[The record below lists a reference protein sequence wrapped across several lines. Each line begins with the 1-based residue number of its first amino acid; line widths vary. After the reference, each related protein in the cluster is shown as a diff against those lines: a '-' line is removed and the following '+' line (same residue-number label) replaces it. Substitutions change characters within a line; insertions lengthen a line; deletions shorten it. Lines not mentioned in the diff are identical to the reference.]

1 MHVLALALISP
12 ALLLPSH
19 GAGECIPAPPPR
31 GIKSGD
37 GPESPSRTTNRSRT
51 GPMSMHRPTS
61 REFSG
66 LCPTSRPTSRR
77 CGRHNFP
84 FPSPT
89 FHCYSHPQRHSQT
102 LRTICSIARCA
113 RILSSSPVCFVAGCA
128 TPFPETK
135 NFQNPTSTEIQNGGP
150 TCIPCSRCGLL
161 DNTARRVQPGRARRS
176 PAFLRKASPATA
188 PKHTFWRSPLFN
200 PTG

>member
-1 MHVLALALISP
+1 MGLRAPVARPTDPEPARCQCTAQLVGNSP
-12 ALLLPSH
+12 VCAQLVALLVV
-19 GAGECIPAPPPR
+19 AVAAI
-31 GIKSGD
+31 
-37 GPESPSRTTNRSRT
+37 T
-51 GPMSMHRPTS
+51 
-61 REFSG
+61 
-66 LCPTSRPTSRR
+66 
-77 CGRHNFP
+77 FP
-84 FPSPT
+84 FPPPPSIATPT
-89 FHCYSHPQRHSQT
+89 PQRHSQT
-102 LRTICSIARCA
+102 LRTIGSIARCA

-200 PTG
+200 PAG